1 MFVKILR
8 NREMAG
14 LVRHMDMMDDEL
26 VLIDAQK
33 SQWKDLLGANL
44 KQVIAEDRARYKQYA
59 GRVMLQQMANEYQEL
74 SDLMT
79 QSEVI
84 RFEVVDAQRA
94 DYEFRMQ
101 NPDVES
107 EEDKKVDFA
116 VSKTIIYW
124 PFNGEFWKDELGY
137 YRYSEQSSCN

>member
-1 MFVKILR
+1 
-8 NREMAG
+8 
-14 LVRHMDMMDDEL
+14 
-26 VLIDAQK
+26 
-33 SQWKDLLGANL
+33 
-44 KQVIAEDRARYKQYA
+44 
-59 GRVMLQQMANEYQEL
+59 MANEYQEL